1 MTDNEPRRLG
11 IGLISAGW
19 MGRLH
24 SRAYLAIPDKY
35 ADWNIRP
42 ELVIVADPVAAN
54 TEAAVRQFGYR
65 EATADYREVLAHP
78 DVEAVSIC
86 APNYLHR
93 DFAVAAAQAGK
104 PFWIEKPMG
113 VTAAQAA
120 EVVTAADAAGLVTGV
135 GFTYRHAPAIEYAKK
150 LIAEGAIGRVTNVHC
165 KLNADYSADPRGA
178 RTWRFEV
185 AKAGS
190 GVLGDLLS
198 HGFDLAQFLVGA
210 PVTAVSALTQ
220 TFITERPV
228 PGEGT
233 GHNVQV
239 SDDAPLAPVEN
250 EDYAAVLATF
260 AGGVVGTFES
270 TRVGIGARCDYGIEI
285 HGTEGAISWNFERMN
300 EIEIC
305 SAPSA
310 RDYGYTREM
319 SDARFGDFARFQPG
333 AGMGLSFDDLKVIE
347 GSRFVK
353 SVVTGEQLAAS
364 VADALATAQIAA
376 AALASDAS
384 GSWQEVPAP
393 FGQTTFDRGSAALA
407 GAR

>member
-1 MTDNEPRRLG
+1 MTTDGIRRLG

-24 SRAYLAIPDKY
+24 SRAYLAIRDKY

-42 ELVIVADPVAAN
+42 ELIIVADPVAAN
-54 TEAAVRQFGYR
+54 TEAAQRQFGYR
-65 EATADYREVLAHP
+65 ETTADYREVLAHP

-86 APNYLHR
+86 APNFLHR

-113 VTAAQAA
+113 VSAAQSA
-120 EVVTAADAAGLVTGV
+120 EIVAAADSAGLVTGV
-135 GFTYRHAPAIEYAKK
+135 GFTYRHAPAIEYAKE
-150 LIAEGAIGRVTNVHC
+150 LILSGALGRVTNLRC

-178 RTWRFEV
+178 RTWRFER
-185 AKAGS
+185 AKGGS

-198 HGFDLAQFLVGA
+198 HGFDLAQYLVGA
-210 PVTAVSALTQ
+210 PIALVSALTD
-220 TFITERPV
+220 TFIKERPL
-228 PGEGT
+228 PGAGI

-239 SDDAPLAPVEN
+239 ADDAPLVPVEN
-250 EDYAAVLATF
+250 EDYAAVLARF

-285 HGTEGAISWNFERMN
+285 HGTAGALSWNFERMN

-305 SAPSA
+305 SGPTA
-310 RDYGYTREM
+310 RDYGYTREL

-347 GSRFVK
+347 GSRFVR
-353 SVVTGEQLAAS
+353 SVVTGKQLAAS
-364 VADALATAQIAA
+364 AADALSTARIAA
-376 AALASDAS
+376 AAEESQES
-384 GSWQEVPAP
+384 GAWAEV
-393 FGQTTFDRGSAALA
+393 R
-407 GAR
+407 

>member
-1 MTDNEPRRLG
+1 MTDKEPRRIG

-35 ADWNIRP
+35 GDWDIRP
-42 ELVIVADPVAAN
+42 ELVIVADTVAAN
-54 TEAAVRQFGYR
+54 AAAAQRRFGYR
-65 EATADYREVLAHP
+65 EATDDYRAVLAHP
-78 DVEAVSIC
+78 DVDAVSIC
-86 APNYLHR
+86 APNFLHR
-93 DFAVAAAQAGK
+93 EFAVAAAEAGK

-113 VTAAQAA
+113 VSAAEAAQVVEAA
-120 EVVTAADAAGLVTGV
+120 AAAQVVTGV
-135 GFTYRHAPAIEYAKK
+135 GFTYRHAPAIEHAKRLVK
-150 LIAEGAIGRVTNVHC
+150 DGAVGRVTNMHC

-178 RTWRFEV
+178 RTWRFEK
-185 AKAGS
+185 AKAGP

-198 HGFDLAQFLVGA
+198 HGFDLAQYLVGA
-210 PVTAVSALTQ
+210 PVAAVAALTE

-250 EDYAAVLATF
+250 EDFAAVLARF
-260 AGGVVGTFES
+260 KGGVVGTFEA
-270 TRVGIGARCDYGIEI
+270 TRVGVGARCDYGIEV
-285 HGTEGAISWNFERMN
+285 HGTQGAICWNFERMN
-300 EIEIC
+300 EVEIC
-305 SAPSA
+305 SSPSA
-310 RDYGYTREM
+310 RDYGHTRVM

-353 SVVTGEQLAAS
+353 SVATGEQLAAS
-364 VADALATAQIAA
+364 AADALSTARIAA
-376 AALASDAS
+376 AALAS
-384 GSWQEVPAP
+384 QEKGAWEPVVPP
-393 FGQTTFDRGSAALA
+393 TGLTTFDR
-407 GAR
+407 RRNQ